1 MIVIARN
8 PYDVIKES
16 ADAKNLFD
24 CNDRLQIDQNYLE
37 DHFDWWDKWVNAQ
50 TENLANSHAYVID
63 KVTKKIPSLF
73 IRFEDLV
80 RNPEQALTDVFKF
93 VLDRDSISGTV
104 LERRI
109 RELADGMKDPDSAE
123 CSSFSNLFLMQ
134 QKQHIESSLTNYNS
148 FFGYNSYLDFDGGYS
163 TITSTQA
170 NQQREES
177 LVNLAMKDQK
187 QFDSRGYSSFQKHN

>member
-80 RNPEQALTDVFKF
+80 RNPE
-93 VLDRDSISGTV
+93 
-104 LERRI
+104 
-109 RELADGMKDPDSAE
+109 
-123 CSSFSNLFLMQ
+123 
-134 QKQHIESSLTNYNS
+134 
-148 FFGYNSYLDFDGGYS
+148 
-163 TITSTQA
+163 
-170 NQQREES
+170 
-177 LVNLAMKDQK
+177 
-187 QFDSRGYSSFQKHN
+187 